1 MTRELNSTTLSRGSI
16 FVFKS
21 DSEVET
27 LIASPNNLINHK
39 VLGAGN
45 HGNQGNRNSTPHS
58 TLTEEARARIGIL
71 ASLIG
76 DKATSELTGVARPS
90 VTNLKNG
97 NNLSGKP
104 DEILQKNLDS
114 RRGVIQEKALERV
127 ESFIDM
133 LGSSDLSDDV
143 KRSSIAER
151 VANIFD
157 KLTPK
162 TPTIN
167 AERAQIIFYSPKV
180 KESTQYPII
189 EVEAQNG

>member
-1 MTRELNSTTLSRGSI
+1 M
-16 FVFKS
+16 FKS
-21 DSEVET
+21 DSETEK
-27 LIASPNNLINHK
+27 LLLSPNNILHK
-39 VLGAGN
+39 TLGAGN
-45 HGNQGNRNSTPHS
+45 HGNGGNRNGTSHQV
-58 TLTEEARARIGIL
+58 LTEESRARIGLL

-76 DKATSELTGVARPS
+76 DKATSELTGVQRPS

-97 NNLSGKP
+97 KTLAGKP
-104 DEILQKNLDS
+104 DEILQKNLDI
-114 RRGVIQEKALERV
+114 RRGVIQEKALEKV
-127 ESFIDM
+127 ELFVDM
-133 LGSSDLSDDV
+133 LGNSDLNDDV

-151 VANIFD
+151 VASIFD